1 MTSVL
6 NVDTIADKAGTGPVG
21 LTKQNTI
28 KVFYVSDTTFGTADN
43 SFGLSSSSD
52 AATGYTNLNF
62 TNAFENKYWALGG
75 TSFDADGNFFS
86 EGANETTTSAQVR
99 HFGGWNSGGT
109 ASALDAD
116 LKLMFTGDLA

>member
-52 AATGYTNLNF
+52 AATGYTDLNF

-75 TSFDADGNFFS
+75 TSFDADGDFFS

-99 HFGGWNSGGT
+99 HFGGWNSGGSI
-109 ASALDAD
+109 SALDAD